1 MKTPHNYKKVTMKLD
16 RIDLCNLILA
26 TTSLKNSTRAEKWGV
41 LHDKLNAI
49 LNEFD
54 EKNPIDE

>member
-26 TTSLKNSTRAEKWGV
+26 TTSLKIDTKAEKWGV
-41 LHDKLNAI
+41 LHDKLKAI
-49 LNEFD
+49 LDEFD
-54 EKNPIDE
+54 EKNPAE